1 MNSGRWLELLYGQ
14 TNAEKMKNKNKYSVL
29 IVAILSLT
37 GCWTR
42 QGETVSGTVPLTL
55 TDSLRKL
62 VTVDTVQIRERTSEL
77 LLNGKVAFDQ
87 DRIAPVPVPFAGVVE
102 EVVPELGDY
111 VRKGETLAVI
121 RSGEAAE
128 AEKQYVD
135 AVQGLAVAER
145 NQRTVEEMYAS
156 GLASE
161 KDRLEA
167 RQRYNTAQA
176 ELSRAKEF
184 RTLNHVEG
192 ASYRL
197 VAPVSGFVA
206 ERNISRNM
214 QVRADGEDAFRVCGL
229 EDVWVVAE
237 VYQSDIRSVG
247 VGQPVRI
254 SILSYPDTEFTGEI
268 DKVYNMLDAE
278 SKTMDL
284 RVKLANREYRLK
296 PGMFATV
303 YVRTDNGDRRYP
315 TVPAEALIFEGGR
328 HYVVVAGEDGSLQI
342 RPVELRGQTPREC
355 YLSGGVK
362 AGETVIGRNALLVY
376 NQLK

>member
-1 MNSGRWLELLYGQ
+1 
-14 TNAEKMKNKNKYSVL
+14 
-29 IVAILSLT
+29 
-37 GCWTR
+37 
-42 QGETVSGTVPLTL
+42 
-55 TDSLRKL
+55 
-62 VTVDTVQIRERTSEL
+62 
-77 LLNGKVAFDQ
+77 
-87 DRIAPVPVPFAGVVE
+87 
-102 EVVPELGDY
+102 
-111 VRKGETLAVI
+111 
-121 RSGEAAE
+121 
-128 AEKQYVD
+128 
-135 AVQGLAVAER
+135 
-145 NQRTVEEMYAS
+145 
-156 GLASE
+156 
-161 KDRLEA
+161 
-167 RQRYNTAQA
+167 
-176 ELSRAKEF
+176 
-184 RTLNHVEG
+184 
-192 ASYRL
+192 
-197 VAPVSGFVA
+197 
-206 ERNISRNM
+206 M